1 MLCQFFLDSA
11 YVGRSRSPH
20 ARRSHS
26 KADPLWTAFIRQTPT
41 MRTSQAIQGYCQGQF
56 EEVRHTPTVT
66 HQCPTRSRTVAFDV
80 SDSHHRFWGS
90 TGWQST
96 EETGSPQAPG
106 RQQHQHGHGRVIGA
120 TMSAHPE
127 LGSLP
132 IVVPIDEAVR
142 RTRRC
147 SPCMCR

>member
-1 MLCQFFLDSA
+1 MSVFLDSA

-56 EEVRHTPTVT
+56 EEVTHTPTVT

-106 RQQHQHGHGRVIGA
+106 RQQHQHGMAVWSVQQCLLIQNWAHCPSSYPSMKQSIILDGA
-120 TMSAHPE
+120 VHVCVDS
-127 LGSLP
+127 
-132 IVVPIDEAVR
+132 
-142 RTRRC
+142 
-147 SPCMCR
+147 